1 MTRTSTHELTLRLSI
16 DDVNLMLE
24 GLGNL
29 PFNRV
34 FALIGHVQAQVA
46 PQLRA
51 DAPADDEAPA
61 GPLAM
66 VASR

>member
-1 MTRTSTHELTLRLSI
+1 MTKPTQELTLTLSI
-16 DDVNLMLE
+16 DDVNLIFE

-34 FALIGHVQAQVA
+34 YTLIGRLQEQAA

-51 DAPADDEAPA
+51 EAPA
-61 GPLAM
+61 ESAAAPLAM